1 MTYTTAAMTYTTD
14 AMTYTTTTEAAGAR
28 LRELLQRPEDR
39 AKLVEFILAVSKRYP
54 DTRADR
60 YELSDRLEAEAAIG
74 LHTCQPDDEHRGRL
88 YLATAAA
95 EPEGLAVVLD
105 NVVRFWETGD
115 LPARWTA

>member
-1 MTYTTAAMTYTTD
+1 MSS
-14 AMTYTTTTEAAGAR
+14 TTTEAGQR
-28 LRELLQRPEDR
+28 LRDLLQRPEDR

-54 DTRADR
+54 ETRADR
-60 YELSDRLEAEAAIG
+60 LELSDRLEAEAAIG
-74 LHTCQPDDEHRGRL
+74 LQTCQPDDEHRGRL

-105 NVVRFWETGD
+105 NVVRFWQTGD

>member
-1 MTYTTAAMTYTTD
+1 MSS
-14 AMTYTTTTEAAGAR
+14 TTTEAGQR

-54 DTRADR
+54 DTRGDR

-74 LHTCQPDDEHRGRL
+74 LQTCQPDDEHRGRL

-95 EPEGLAVVLD
+95 EPEGLGVVVD
-105 NVVRFWETGD
+105 NVISFWRTGD